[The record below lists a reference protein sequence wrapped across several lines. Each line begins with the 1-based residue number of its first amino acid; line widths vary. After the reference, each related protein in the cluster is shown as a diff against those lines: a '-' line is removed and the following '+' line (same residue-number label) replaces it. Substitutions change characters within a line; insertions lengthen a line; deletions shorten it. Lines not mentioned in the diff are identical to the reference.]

1 MTTVTLSSKY
11 QVVIPADIRE
21 QAGVKPGTR
30 FGIMALGKTIR
41 MVPIVPIESLRG
53 TAKGIDIA
61 IQREEDRF

>member
-21 QAGVKPGTR
+21 QASVKPGAR

-41 MVPIVPIESLRG
+41 MVPIIPIESLRG
-53 TAKGIDIA
+53 TAKGIDTA